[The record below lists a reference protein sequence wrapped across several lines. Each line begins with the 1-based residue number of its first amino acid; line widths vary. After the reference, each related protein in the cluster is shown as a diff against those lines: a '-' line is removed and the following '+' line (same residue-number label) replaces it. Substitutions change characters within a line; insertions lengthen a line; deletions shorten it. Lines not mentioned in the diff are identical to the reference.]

1 MRATH
6 SLFAPRDL
14 RLAWWQRPFRVSL
27 LPFLAW
33 LILGGIGT
41 AALYSVS
48 EASWEPYALRHLIR
62 LGAAT
67 VVLLAVVSVDLR
79 RWLALAYPAYAAVLL
94 LLVAVEFIG
103 VVGKGG
109 QRWLDLG
116 IMHVQPSELMK
127 VTLVLALAR
136 YFHARHVWTTERLL
150 TLVPPALMTLA
161 PAALVASQPDLGTAA
176 ILVMIGTVVIFLAGA
191 RRLVFIVGF
200 VAFLAALPVIWTNLH
215 DYQRE
220 RVETFLDP
228 ERDPLGAGYQIIQSK
243 IALGSAGVWG
253 KGWLKGTQSHLK
265 FLPEMKTDF
274 ILAAFAEEFGLIGAL
289 VVLGL
294 YGIIIGFGMLVGL
307 ACRNHF
313 GRLLAAGLGFAVF
326 TYVFINVGMV
336 TGLLPVVGVPLP
348 LLSYGGSA
356 MFTLAIALGL
366 MLVVGIERERV
377 IPRLAT

>member
-6 SLFAPRDL
+6 SLFAPREL
-14 RLAWWQRPFRVSL
+14 RLAWWQRFLRL
-27 LPFLAW
+27 AWLPVFAW
-33 LILGGIGT
+33 LILGGIGV

-48 EASWEPYALRHLIR
+48 GGSWTPYALRHLIR
-62 LGAAT
+62 FAIAT
-67 VVLLAVVSVDLR
+67 GLLLVVVAIDLR
-79 RWLALAYPAYAAVLL
+79 QWLRLAYPVYVAVLAL
-94 LLVAVEFIG
+94 LIAVEFVG
-103 VVGKGG
+103 VIGKGG

-116 IMHVQPSELMK
+116 IMHIQPSELMK
-127 VTLVLALAR
+127 VALVLALAR
-136 YFHARHVWTTERLL
+136 YFHARHLWTTQRLVAL
-150 TLVPPALMTLA
+150 LPPAGLTVI

-176 ILVMIGTVVIFLAGA
+176 ILVMIGVAIIFLAGA
-191 RRLVFIVGF
+191 RRVVFIVGLLG
-200 VAFLAALPVIWTNLH
+200 FLVALPVLWTNLH

-243 IALGSAGVWG
+243 IALGSAGLWG

-289 VVLGL
+289 MVLAL
-294 YGIIIGFGMLVGL
+294 YGIVIGYGLLTAL

-313 GRLLAAGLGFAVF
+313 GRLLAAGLGFVVF
-326 TYVFINVGMV
+326 TYVFINIGMV

-356 MFTLAIALGL
+356 MFTFAIALGL
-366 MLVVGIERERV
+366 ILVVGIERERV
-377 IPRLAT
+377 IPRHAS

>member
-6 SLFAPRDL
+6 SLFAPREL

-27 LPFLAW
+27 LPLVAW

-48 EASWEPYALRHLIR
+48 EASWEPYALRHLVR

-67 VVLLAVVSVDLR
+67 ALLFAVVSVDLR

-116 IMHVQPSELMK
+116 VMHIQPSELMK

-136 YFHARHVWTTERLL
+136 YFHARHVWTTQQLL

-176 ILVMIGTVVIFLAGA
+176 ILVMIGVVVIFLAGA

-200 VAFLAALPVIWTNLH
+200 AAFLVALPVIWTNLH

-274 ILAAFAEEFGLIGAL
+274 ILAAFAEEFGLMGAL

-294 YGIIIGFGMLVGL
+294 YGIIIGFGLTVGL

>member
-6 SLFAPRDL
+6 SLFAPREL
-14 RLAWWQRPFRVSL
+14 RLAWWQRFLRL
-27 LPFLAW
+27 AWLPVCAW
-33 LILGGIGT
+33 LILGGIGV

-48 EASWEPYALRHLIR
+48 GGSWEPYAFRHLIR
-62 LGAAT
+62 FGIAT
-67 VVLLAVVSVDLR
+67 GLLLVVVAIDLR
-79 RWLALAYPAYAAVLL
+79 QWLRLAYPVYVAVLAL
-94 LLVAVEFIG
+94 LIAVEFVG
-103 VVGKGG
+103 VIGKGG

-116 IMHVQPSELMK
+116 FMHVQPSELMK
-127 VTLVLALAR
+127 VALVLALAR
-136 YFHARHVWTTERLL
+136 YFHARHLWTTQRLIALMPPTVL
-150 TLVPPALMTLA
+150 TLL

-176 ILVMIGTVVIFLAGA
+176 ILVMIGVAVTFLAGT
-191 RRLVFIVGF
+191 RRVVF
-200 VAFLAALPVIWTNLH
+200 VAGLLGFLVALPVLWANLH

-243 IALGSAGVWG
+243 IALGSAGLWG

-274 ILAAFAEEFGLIGAL
+274 ILAAFAEEFGLVGAL
-289 VVLGL
+289 MVLALYAIAIGYGL
-294 YGIIIGFGMLVGL
+294 LTAL

-313 GRLLAAGLGFAVF
+313 GRLLAAGLGFVVF

-356 MFTLAIALGL
+356 MFTFAIALGL
-366 MLVVGIERERV
+366 ILVVGIERERV
-377 IPRLAT
+377 IPRHAS